1 MSIFRHPAILVAV
14 LAVLAHLGALSAG
27 WIWDD
32 GDYITANHVVQSVDG
47 WLTLWIPGATPQY
60 YPLVFLGFWIE
71 HAIVGNHPLLYH
83 ATNVAMHACSSVVL
97 LHILARLRVPHAAWI
112 AALFAVHPMGVE
124 SVAWATERKNTQSL
138 LLALASILYFIRAEQ
153 RDDET
158 PPSAGQGKETAPGEA
173 RAALVLSFILYL
185 AALLSKTTAV
195 FVAPALVLVAL
206 HRRTRINGAFV
217 ARVAPYFV
225 VGAALGLFTAYLEKT
240 HVGAKGAD
248 FALTAID
255 RLQIASLNILF
266 YARSF
271 TLPLEQIFVYPR
283 WTVDATRIEH
293 WAALAG
299 MLLVALA
306 CVWAWRITRAPL
318 LILLWMCAA
327 LFPALGFI
335 DVWPFRFSFVAD
347 HFAYAAMPA
356 LATVLVLAAHALMQW
371 MGAGPRARTAVLG
384 AFVAVCMPL
393 SWIAAQKY
401 TDVETLWRDT
411 IARNPNAWLAH
422 NNLASVLLEQAGA
435 AVAAGDADRVRNLA
449 SEALAHARAA
459 YELKDDDVTHPANM
473 SEALRLLGPYED
485 GRYAESL
492 VAISRAIEIAP
503 HLSGLRVRR
512 GIILEALGRADDAR
526 TAYAEALIEDM
537 TPRMDREGQFEALR
551 ALRRLAVA
559 RGDYADAVRHARR
572 IVELDPRSGDAMADL
587 GALLAASGDAD
598 GGRAMLR
605 AALAESAG
613 FTSEQVMVGTS
624 VRYLR
629 AVIAATPGQADLE
642 LGRTIASRL
651 ASLAPGDPSVRY
663 LALALEAR
671 AGDAGARRGL
681 AQLEQGARA
690 ANATQ
695 MADEIA
701 AFLASLPA
709 AP

>member
-1 MSIFRHPAILVAV
+1 MLRHPAILVAA
-14 LAVLAHLGALSAG
+14 LAVVAHLGAFSAG

-32 GDYITANHVVQSVDG
+32 GDYITANRIVQLPDG
-47 WLTLWIPGATPQY
+47 WLTIWVPGATPQY

-83 ATNVAMHACSSVVL
+83 ATNVVLHAGSSVIL
-97 LHILARLRVPHAAWI
+97 LRILARLRVPHAAWI

-138 LLALASILYFIRAEQ
+138 LLALASILSFIRAEQ
-153 RDDET
+153 QRDEAQT
-158 PPSAGQGKETAPGEA
+158 LEGQGGAAASKEA

-195 FVAPALVLVAL
+195 FVAPALVLIAL
-206 HRRTRINGAFV
+206 HRRTRITGGFF
-217 ARVAPYFV
+217 ARVTPYFV

-248 FALTAID
+248 FALTAVD
-255 RLQIASLNILF
+255 RLQIASLNVLF

-271 TLPLEQIFVYPR
+271 ALPLEQIFVYPR
-283 WTVDATRIEH
+283 WAVDATRIDH
-293 WAALAG
+293 WAAFAG
-299 MLLVALA
+299 MLLVAGA

-356 LATVLVLAAHALMQW
+356 LATVLVLAAHAAMQW
-371 MGAGPRARTAVLG
+371 LGAGPRARTAVLG
-384 AFVAVCMPL
+384 AFVATCVPL

-422 NNLASVLLEQAGA
+422 NNLASVLLERAGA
-435 AVAAGDADRVRNLA
+435 AVAAEDDARVRALA
-449 SEALAHARAA
+449 TEALGHARAA

-473 SEALRLLGPYED
+473 SEALRLLGRHDE
-485 GRYAESL
+485 AL
-492 VAISRAIEIAP
+492 VAITRAIEIAP

-526 TAYAEALIEDM
+526 GAYAEVFIEDAAV
-537 TPRMDREGQFEALR
+537 RMDREGQFEALR

-559 RGDYADAVRHARR
+559 RGDYTDAVQHARR

-613 FTSEQVMVGTS
+613 FSSEQVMVGAS

-629 AVIAATPGQADLE
+629 AVIAVTPGPSDLE
-642 LGRTIASRL
+642 LARAIGSRL

-671 AGDAGARRGL
+671 VGDAAARRGL
-681 AQLEQGARA
+681 AQLEQRARA

>member
-1 MSIFRHPAILVAV
+1 LIAA
-14 LAVLAHLGALSAG
+14 LAVLAHIGAFSAG

-32 GDYITANHVVQSVDG
+32 GDYITANRIVQSSDG

-60 YPLVFLGFWIE
+60 YPLVFLGFWVE

-83 ATNVAMHACSSVVL
+83 ATNVAMHASSSVIL
-97 LHILARLRVPHAAWI
+97 MNILARLRVPHAAWI

-138 LLALASILYFIRAEQ
+138 LLALASILYFIRAQQ
-153 RDDET
+153 RDEET
-158 PPSAGQGKETAPGEA
+158 PPTAGQGSASAPNEA
-173 RAALVLSFILYL
+173 RAALVLSFNLYL

-195 FVAPALVLVAL
+195 FVAPALVLIAL
-206 HRRTRINGAFV
+206 HRRMRMNGAFV
-217 ARVAPYFV
+217 KRVVPYFV

-240 HVGAKGAD
+240 HVGAKGGD
-248 FALTAID
+248 FTLTAVD

-271 TLPLEQIFVYPR
+271 ALPLEQIFVYPR
-283 WTVDATRIEH
+283 WAVDATRIDH
-293 WAALAG
+293 WAAFAG
-299 MLLVALA
+299 MLLVAGA

-371 MGAGPRARTAVLG
+371 MGAGPRAKTAVLG
-384 AFVAVCMPL
+384 AFVAVCVPL

-401 TDVETLWRDT
+401 ADVETLWRDT

-435 AVAAGDADRVRNLA
+435 AVAAGDADGVRQLA
-449 SEALAHARAA
+449 AEALEHARAA

-473 SEALRLLGPYED
+473 SEALRLLGQHE
-485 GRYAESL
+485 ESL

-512 GIILEALGRADDAR
+512 GIILEALARADDAR
-526 TAYAEALIEDM
+526 TAYAEALVEDA

-587 GALLAASGDAD
+587 GALLTASGDAD
-598 GGRAMLR
+598 GGRTMLR
-605 AALAESAG
+605 SALTESAG
-613 FTSEQVMVGTS
+613 FSSEQVMVGAS

-629 AVIAATPGQADLE
+629 AVITTTPGPVDLE
-642 LGRTIASRL
+642 LGRAIASRL

-671 AGDAGARRGL
+671 AGDADARRGL
-681 AQLEQGARA
+681 AQLEQSARA

-701 AFLASLPA
+701 ALLASLPA